1 MVGKSAK
8 KSNTGK
14 THSNG
19 NYEIGGMVFP
29 SYDLYDVLKKINKNL
44 SYFYTPGG
52 EETDYCPIF
61 DSSTR
66 HSDDFDDIY
75 GNIKYYFSV
84 FKNIYKNDNRVGDF
98 LYDNRLTFK
107 FSSLFGSIYSAFFEA
122 MYGGNNFDNEIK
134 KMQNKKIKKIVR
146 KLSYYGVD
154 LFKPH
159 VI

>member
-1 MVGKSAK
+1 MDGKSAK
-8 KSNTGK
+8 KSNTTK
-14 THSNG
+14 THRNG
-19 NYEIGGMVFP
+19 NYEVGGMVFP
-29 SYDLYDVLKKINKNL
+29 SYDLFVVLKKIIKNL

-61 DSSTR
+61 DSPAR

-75 GNIKYYFSV
+75 GNIKYFSV

-98 LYDNRLTFK
+98 LYDNCLTFK
-107 FSSLFGSIYSAFFEA
+107 FSSLFGSIYSAFLEA
-122 MYGGNNFDNEIK
+122 MYGSDNFDNEIK

-146 KLSYYGVD
+146 KLSDYGVD
-154 LFKPH
+154 PFKPH